1 MPLTDLFLPDDPD
14 RHIPDEVRRFVREGD
29 RRIGQFQVTG
39 RLPAFVPSDYLGG
52 YRVLKALSAGPLLR
66 GNRFCEWGSG
76 FGVVAGL
83 AAGLDFDAH
92 GIEAE
97 GELVDAARQL
107 AEDFDLAVEFAHGS
121 FVPRGGETRVHK
133 GGAYSWFTTEGDYA
147 YDELGLDPDDFDVI
161 FAYPWPDEEAVTEDL
176 FDHFGGAGAVLVT
189 YHGGNDFRLRRKV
202 SKGRRRP

>member
-1 MPLTDLFLPDDPD
+1 MPLTDIFLPVEPD
-14 RHIPDEVRRFVREGD
+14 RHVPNEVRRFVREGD
-29 RRIGQFQVTG
+29 RRIAQFQVTG

-52 YRVLKALSAGPLLR
+52 YGVLKALAASGLTR
-66 GNRFCEWGSG
+66 GNRFVEWGSG

-83 AAGLDFDAH
+83 AASLDFDSH

-107 AEDFDLAVEFAHGS
+107 MEDFDLEVEFAHGS
-121 FVPRGGETRVHK
+121 FVPHGGEKRVHRA
-133 GGAYSWFTTEGDYA
+133 GTYSWFTTEADHA

-161 FAYPWPDEEAVTEDL
+161 FAYPWPDEEGVTDDL
-176 FDHFGGAGAVLVT
+176 FEHFAGVGAVLVT

-202 SKGRRRP
+202 GKKRRK